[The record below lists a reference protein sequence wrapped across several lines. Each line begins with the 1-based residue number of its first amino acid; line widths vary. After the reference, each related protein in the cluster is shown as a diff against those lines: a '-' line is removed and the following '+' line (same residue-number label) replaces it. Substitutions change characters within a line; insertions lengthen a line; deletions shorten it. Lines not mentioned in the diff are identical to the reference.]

1 MSYLSEQNKCGFKID
16 DLVLVTRKAFSH
28 EKEWKNSWN
37 PTMDNM
43 VGKICKIT
51 NIGGITGIKLTD
63 GIHDIFYFPYFVLKK
78 QNMEL
83 IRKQE
88 MEEME

>member
-28 EKEWKNSWN
+28 EKEWRNSWN
-37 PTMDNM
+37 NTMDNM

-51 NIGGITGIKLTD
+51 NIGGVVGIKLKD
-63 GIHDIFYFPYFVLKK
+63 GIHDDFYFPYFVLKK